1 MSLNLKMLS
10 AVLISSVFIVSC
22 KCDKSTTYQSPVTS
36 EVETENS
43 ATETEI
49 EVGKIDAEGN
59 YIYEVGSLFDLKLPN
74 GANLNIGENSSENK
88 FFKQLS
94 NADFVVSD
102 DKTQGWITLDRVY
115 FASGKAEMTEVSDV
129 QIKNIIEIL
138 KAFPTAS
145 VKIGGYTDNTGSADV
160 NAKVSTERAKSVA
173 DKIISGGIEASR
185 LESEGY
191 GAQHFVCAANDTD
204 ECKAQN
210 RRVDI
215 RITKK

>member
-10 AVLISSVFIVSC
+10 AVLISSVLIVSC
-22 KCDKSTTYQSPVTS
+22 KRDKSTTYQSPVTS

-138 KAFPTAS
+138 KAFPT
-145 VKIGGYTDNTGSADV
+145 
-160 NAKVSTERAKSVA
+160 
-173 DKIISGGIEASR
+173 
-185 LESEGY
+185 
-191 GAQHFVCAANDTD
+191 
-204 ECKAQN
+204 
-210 RRVDI
+210 
-215 RITKK
+215 